1 MKRMR
6 TFLKYVLWI
15 VLFFIFSDFLI
26 NVGLNSSYKSMENT
40 GNVPQGVKI
49 EYAESTLVNGKI
61 KGTIENTGD
70 EDLTGKYIQMDFYS
84 SKNNLLGTKYIPI
97 EATSTG
103 AQEFETFFELQ
114 DVKSYD
120 MSIVDQKNLPELELI
135 PEEMKKPEIILL
147 SIMTMLMFW

>member
-1 MKRMR
+1 M
-6 TFLKYVLWI
+6 
-15 VLFFIFSDFLI
+15 
-26 NVGLNSSYKSMENT
+26 NNT

-49 EYAESTLVNGKI
+49 EYAESTLVNGRI